1 MPSGGFAGS
10 TFGDQIERVYRN
22 VMSNQREFTANLSV
36 QYEVTTPPTTTL
48 TLTGAQAQS
57 IQIGSILAVD
67 EEVFLVQA
75 VSVTTATI
83 PVYTVTVTPAYEG
96 STNANHASGTTV
108 YINPKYTRWA
118 IAVALNDALAAMSA
132 PGMGLMREGYTT
144 ITYNPV
150 LRGYSLQ
157 AAGVPEDFH
166 SILSLSYDLPDPT
179 HYFPTMRSFRV
190 QRGLGTSN
198 SKIPGGYALFLNSS
212 AMPGLPMMVAYGA
225 PFFPAVSTTQFMD
238 STVNADLMAGCGLP
252 STALD
257 IPAIRAEI
265 DLTLVR
271 EIKRNFTD
279 SQPDIRKG
287 TEVVAGNVMNSVSGL
302 EMLYQKRMDEEANR
316 FRNRWP
322 QLKPIGI

>member
-22 VMSNQREFTANLSV
+22 VMSNQREFTANLSTA
-36 QYEVTTPPTTTL
+36 YSYGDTTL
-48 TLTGAQAQS
+48 TMTGSQAQS

-144 ITYNPV
+144 ITFNPV
-150 LRGYSLQ
+150 LRGYDLA
-157 AAGVPEDFH
+157 AAGVPSDFH
-166 SILSLSYDLPDPT
+166 SILSLSYDLPDPS
-179 HYFPTMRSFRV
+179 HYFPVMRSFRV
-190 QRGLGTSN
+190 GRGITST
-198 SKIPGGYALFLNSS
+198 KIPGGYALFLNSS

-225 PFFPAVSTTQFMD
+225 PFFSATSTTQDMH
-238 STVNADLMAGCGLP
+238 NDLGLP
-252 STALD
+252 LTAMD

-279 SQPDIRKG
+279 SQPDMRKA
-287 TEVVAGNVMNSVSGL
+287 TDVVAGNVMNSVAGL
-302 EMLYQKRMDEEANR
+302 EQLYQKRMDEEANR

>member
-1 MPSGGFAGS
+1 MASGGFAGS

-22 VMSNQREFTANLSV
+22 VMSNQREFTANLSAA
-36 QYEVTTPPTTTL
+36 YLTGDTTL
-48 TLTGAQAQS
+48 TMTGSQAQS
-57 IQIGSILAVD
+57 IQIGSILAID

-118 IAVALNDALAAMSA
+118 IGVAINDALAAMSA

-150 LRGYSLQ
+150 LRGYDLL
-157 AAGVPEDFH
+157 AAGVPSDFH

-179 HYFPTMRSFRV
+179 HYFPVMRSFRV
-190 QRGLGTSN
+190 GRGITST
-198 SKIPGGYALFLNSS
+198 KIPGGYALFLNSS

-225 PFFPAVSTTQFMD
+225 PFFPATSISQDMHND
-238 STVNADLMAGCGLP
+238 IGLP
-252 STALD
+252 TTCLD
-257 IPAIRAEI
+257 IPALRAEI

-279 SQPDIRKG
+279 SQPDMRKA
-287 TEVVAGNVMNSVSGL
+287 TDVVAGNVMNSVAGL
-302 EMLYQKRMDEEANR
+302 EQLYQKRMDEEANR